1 MERPDLCGTWND
13 TTVNDDRNEDTRSF
27 DVIRVIDD
35 KAYTRQGVIIPVKDL
50 GTKYER
56 ISPEWMDPKLSSEIM
71 AGLPADVR
79 AQMAKHQAER
89 QTKLVQPTIKPKSS
103 PDVGSEIAIGPSSS
117 EAKPTPTPGES
128 LPWFTNA
135 PVAETELE
143 KLIISS
149 MKLGYQKGEKS
160 ELPITINLQFDF
172 DIEKIVAGA
181 SMMTDASDQDIL
193 KALFKFY
200 KVDTETVTNAI
211 IDALMVPDEQ
221 EETE

>member
-89 QTKLVQPTIKPKSS
+89 QTKLVQPTIK
-103 PDVGSEIAIGPSSS
+103 
-117 EAKPTPTPGES
+117 AKPEVGTVQLQSQTQTTPAPQSTGEY

-143 KLIISS
+143 KLIVSS

-200 KVDTETVTNAI
+200 KVDTKAVTKAI
-211 IDALMVPDEQ
+211 IDALMAPDEP